1 MPGTK
6 IAESIR
12 REHVIAAA
20 YEIAATEGLRAVTIR
35 DVAARAGMSTGLVL
49 FHFKSKDQLVLELV
63 DWVLATTTALQV
75 GRDILAIASPL
86 ERLVALLAQEMAR
99 LSSEPARMRLFFEF
113 WAAGLSDDGIRRRM
127 QPELDRYRE
136 AFRPIAEAV
145 LAAEPDRFP
154 HTTPDG
160 LAAVAVSFIKGC
172 AVQSM
177 IDPDLD
183 INQFLAAAEGL
194 LRRPPSMSAPV
205 STT

>member
-12 REHVIAAA
+12 REQVIAAA

-63 DWVLATTTALQV
+63 DWVLATTPALQV

-86 ERLVALLAQEMAR
+86 ERLLALLAQEMAR
-99 LSSEPARMRLFFEF
+99 LSSEPSRMRLFLEF
-113 WAAGLSDDGIRRRM
+113 WAAGLSDVGIRRRM
-127 QPELDRYRE
+127 QTDLDRSRA

-145 LAAEPDRFP
+145 LAAESDRFP
-154 HTTPDG
+154 QTTPDG
-160 LAAVAVSFIKGC
+160 LAAVAVSFINGC
-172 AVQSM
+172 AMQSM
-177 IDPDLD
+177 IEPDLD
-183 INQFLAAAEGL
+183 IHELLAAAKGL
-194 LRRPPSMSAPV
+194 LRRLPSMSAPA
-205 STT
+205 STS

>member
-113 WAAGLSDDGIRRRM
+113 WAAGLSDAGIRGRM

-177 IDPDLD
+177 IEPDLD
-183 INQFLAAAEGL
+183 VREFLAAAEAL
-194 LRRPPSMSAPV
+194 LRRPPARAR
-205 STT
+205 

>member
-12 REHVIAAA
+12 REQVIAAA

-75 GRDILAIASPL
+75 GRDIMAIVSPL
-86 ERLVALLAQEMAR
+86 ERLIALLAQEMAR

-113 WAAGLSDDGIRRRM
+113 WAAGLSDAGIRRRM

-177 IDPDLD
+177 IEPDLD
-183 INQFLAAAEGL
+183 IHEFLAAAEGL

-205 STT
+205 SA